1 MQVWNQDYRIGG
13 QVRENV
19 IYSLKIIRLYY
30 MCNRYSLFFFWVGG
44 MGHRHLCILQKIG
57 LECSLDHFKA
67 PKFQHSTIAAFMFL
81 VLWA

>member
-30 MCNRYSLFFFWVGG
+30 MCNRYSLFFFFFFFGG
-44 MGHRHLCILQKIG
+44 GGGGVIDIYVFYKKLALN
-57 LECSLDHFKA
+57 
-67 PKFQHSTIAAFMFL
+67 
-81 VLWA
+81 VV